1 MKTKKEEQD
10 LLKSIENFHPT
21 QIDTEMTNTTVLEPE
36 YNKKEVNKLK
46 TKNKSRNETVE
57 AAKSTKIGFE
67 GAETED
73 NLNPL

>member
-1 MKTKKEEQD
+1 
-10 LLKSIENFHPT
+10 
-21 QIDTEMTNTTVLEPE
+21 MTNTTVLEPE